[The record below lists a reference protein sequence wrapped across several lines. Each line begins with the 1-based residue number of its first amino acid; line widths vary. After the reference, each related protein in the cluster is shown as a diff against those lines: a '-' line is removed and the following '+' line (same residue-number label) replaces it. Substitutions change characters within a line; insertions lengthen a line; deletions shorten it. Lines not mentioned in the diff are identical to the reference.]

1 MTMSKNRNP
10 AHPHPLTLSHLSQC
24 QENDLRK
31 QRTIDQARRGIMK
44 RPHDDRLKEESSAPS
59 FLTPVIW
66 CILVTETGERFAY
79 FGFRAVL
86 VLYFT
91 KALEYDENQAIAYFA
106 YTTSLAYLSPL
117 VGSLIADGGLGRYK
131 TILYFGI
138 LYVIG
143 LAILTLA
150 ALPSF
155 FDLSVKRFVSFLGLL
170 LVCIGTGGIKPCV
183 SAFGADQVAAQTTKN
198 TTHYSGDDEDDSSD
212 NQKTPAFSSEDP
224 SSSSYC
230 DDPLNTTEESRGDQG
245 TILCAD
251 PLDHEQSGL
260 AENRGELVRRF
271 FAYFYFCINVGALT
285 SIAIV
290 PILRSRYGFY
300 AAFLLPTCFMVTAM
314 LLFLS
319 KRNEYVHHVP
329 GKDGSSL
336 GTTCHL
342 VLWLLRHQLASN
354 PTLSRMLPF
363 LRPSAP
369 PLCYQPRHH
378 VHELLPATESEHE
391 PSSASKD
398 DDLSGRPE
406 SANDVSILKQQLD
419 DAAQALHVLPIM
431 AMLPIFWC
439 LYDQQGSVWTLQATR
454 MDLKF
459 FRWELQPEQLTV
471 INPLEIMIF
480 IPLFDQVIYPAMQ
493 ARRWDIRPLRRMSWG
508 MILTAAS
515 FFLSGLVDS
524 AIESAFA
531 KQEEKVSV
539 FWQLPQI
546 TILAVGEIFISVTG
560 LEFAYSTS
568 PERLKAFLMGIFLLT
583 TAVGDLF
590 SGVLYSTVFAD
601 MHRATVMHI
610 CALLMLCNL
619 ALFYRV
625 SRWYERTNF
634 QALQVIP
641 SQEGVEFQE
650 L

>member
-1 MTMSKNRNP
+1 
-10 AHPHPLTLSHLSQC
+10 
-24 QENDLRK
+24 
-31 QRTIDQARRGIMK
+31 MK
-44 RPHDDRLKEESSAPS
+44 RPHDDRLKEESSAPT

-79 FGFRAVL
+79 YGFRAVL

-91 KALEYDENQAIAYFA
+91 EALEYKENQAIAYFA
-106 YTTSLAYLSPL
+106 YTTCLAYLSPL
-117 VGSLIADGGLGRYK
+117 AGSLIADGGLGRYK

-143 LAILTLA
+143 LAILTIA
-150 ALPSF
+150 ACAPF

-170 LVCIGTGGIKPCV
+170 LVCTGTGGIKPCV
-183 SAFGADQVAAQTTKN
+183 SAFGADQVAAKTTKN
-198 TTHYSGDDEDDSSD
+198 TNHYSGDDEDDSSE
-212 NQKTPAFSSEDP
+212 NQKTPALTSQDS

-230 DDPLNTTEESRGDQG
+230 GDPLNTSEESSRSRGEQDA

-260 AENRGELVRRF
+260 AESRGELVRNF
-271 FAYFYFCINVGALT
+271 FAYFYFCISVGALT

-319 KRNEYVHHVP
+319 KRKEYVHHVP

-336 GTTCHL
+336 GTTCRL
-342 VLWLLRHQLASN
+342 VIWLLRHNLAFN

-363 LRPSAP
+363 LRPSAQ
-369 PLCYQPRHH
+369 PLCYEPRHH
-378 VHELLPATESEHE
+378 VHELLPTTESEHE
-391 PSSASKD
+391 PSSAD
-398 DDLSGRPE
+398 GLSGTPE
-406 SANDVSILKQQLD
+406 SANDFSIFKQQLD

-459 FRWELQPEQLTV
+459 FRWELQPEQFTV

-508 MILTAAS
+508 MILTSAS
-515 FFLSGLVDS
+515 FFLSGLVES
-524 AIESAFA
+524 AIANR
-531 KQEEKVSV
+531 EEKVSV

-546 TILAVGEIFISVTG
+546 TILAMGEIFISVTG

-568 PERLKAFLMGIFLLT
+568 PERLKAFIMGLFLLT
-583 TAVGDLF
+583 TAVGDLS

-601 MHRATVMHI
+601 MDRAKVMHI

-619 ALFYRV
+619 GLFYRV

-641 SQEGVEFQE
+641 SQESVDFQE